1 MPLRSIDPQVSL
13 CHLIVITG
21 HLPMRSHS
29 RDTTALPAAYVL
41 QVADML
47 APWGITA
54 ETLLAGSGWT
64 RDQLAQPAAR
74 VPLTVA
80 NDLLQK
86 TIELTREP
94 ALGLLLGFQM
104 KVSHHGYIGFAAMT
118 AKNLGEALLIAE
130 RFAPL
135 RSTAVDLHLTVED
148 EAAALS
154 LVFDTELEPLRE
166 MALMAVCVGLIQM
179 GAAMTGKVL
188 SGRGEFTFRRPDYL
202 DRFAPML
209 GDNVV
214 AFEQPVDRVV
224 FDAAYL
230 ELPLTMADP
239 TASRM
244 ALDQCERELAALGEH
259 AQLAGRVRR
268 LIEDAERG
276 VPSLDDVASRLHVS
290 TRTLKRQLA
299 QQGTSFSD
307 ILDDIREQKALL
319 LLARSDLSVEQVA
332 DRLGYSDV
340 ANFTRAFK
348 RWTGRTPSGWRKG

>member
-1 MPLRSIDPQVSL
+1 
-13 CHLIVITG
+13 
-21 HLPMRSHS
+21 MRSFQ

-47 APWGITA
+47 APWRIAA
-54 ETLLAGSGWT
+54 EQLFLESGLT
-64 RDQLAQPAAR
+64 RDELSAPSAR
-74 VPLTVA
+74 VPLALA
-80 NDLLQK
+80 NELLK
-86 TIELTREP
+86 KAIALTGEP
-94 ALGLLLGFQM
+94 AIGLLLGMQM

-118 AKNLGEALLIAE
+118 ARNVGEALLIAE

-135 RSTAVDLHLTVED
+135 RTTAVDLRLTVED

-154 LVFDTELEPLRE
+154 LVFDTEHEPLRQ
-166 MALMAVCVGLIQM
+166 MALLAVCVGLMQM
-179 GAAMTGKVL
+179 GAAITGKLL
-188 SGRGEFTFRRPDYL
+188 SGRGEFTFPKPDYI
-202 DRFAPML
+202 DRFLPML

-214 AFEQPVDRVV
+214 AFEQPVDRVI

-230 ELPLTMADP
+230 ELPLVMADA
-239 TASRM
+239 TASRI
-244 ALDQCERELAALGEH
+244 ALEQCERELAALGEH

-268 LIEDAERG
+268 FIDEFDKG
-276 VPSLDDVASRLHVS
+276 VPSLEDVASRLHVS

-299 QQGTSFSD
+299 QQGTSFSV

-319 LLARSDLSVEQVA
+319 LLARKDLSVEQVA

-348 RWTGRTPSGWRKG
+348 RWTGQTPSGWRKG

>member
-1 MPLRSIDPQVSL
+1 
-13 CHLIVITG
+13 
-21 HLPMRSHS
+21 MRSVS

-41 QVADML
+41 QVADLL
-47 APWGITA
+47 APWRISA
-54 ETLLAGSGWT
+54 
-64 RDQLAQPAAR
+64 DQLFGEAGLTREQLAAPAAR
-74 VPLTVA
+74 VPLVLA
-80 NDLLQK
+80 NTLLQRA
-86 TIELTREP
+86 IALTGEP

-118 AKNLGEALLIAE
+118 ARNVGEALLIAE

-135 RSTAVDLHLTVED
+135 RSTAVDLRLTVED
-148 EAAALS
+148 DAAALS
-154 LVFDTELEPLRE
+154 LVFDTEHEPLRE
-166 MALMAVCVGLIQM
+166 MVLLAVCVGLVQM
-179 GAAMTGKVL
+179 GAALTGKVL
-188 SGRGEFTFRRPDYL
+188 SGRGEFTFAKPAYL
-202 DRFAPML
+202 DRFLPML

-214 AFEQPVDRVV
+214 AFEQPTDRLV

-230 ELPLTMADP
+230 ELPLIMADP

-244 ALDQCERELAALGEH
+244 ALEQCERELAALGEH

-268 LIEDAERG
+268 LVEESERG
-276 VPSLDDVASRLHVS
+276 VPSLDDVAGRLHVS

-299 QQGTSFSD
+299 QQGTSFSG

-348 RWTGRTPSGWRKG
+348 RWTGLTPSGWRKG

>member
-1 MPLRSIDPQVSL
+1 
-13 CHLIVITG
+13 
-21 HLPMRSHS
+21 MRSFQ

-47 APWGITA
+47 APWQVSA
-54 ETLLAGSGWT
+54 EQLFRDSGLT
-64 RDQLAQPAAR
+64 RDALSAPSAR
-74 VPLTVA
+74 VPLSVA
-80 NDLLQK
+80 NDMLK
-86 TIELTREP
+86 KAIALTGEP
-94 ALGLLLGFQM
+94 AMGLMLGMQM

-118 AKNLGEALLIAE
+118 ARNVGEALLIAE

-135 RSTAVDLHLTVED
+135 RSTAVDLRLTVED
-148 EAAALS
+148 DAAALS
-154 LVFDTELEPLRE
+154 LVFDTDLEPLRQ
-166 MALMAVCVGLIQM
+166 MALLAVCVGLIQM
-179 GAAMTGKVL
+179 GAAITGKVL
-188 SGRGEFTFRRPDYL
+188 SGRGEFTFPKPDYV
-202 DRFAPML
+202 DRFLPML

-214 AFEQPVDRVV
+214 AFEQPVDRVI

-230 ELPLTMADP
+230 ELPLVMADA
-239 TASRM
+239 TASRI
-244 ALDQCERELAALGEH
+244 ALEQCERELAALGEH

-268 LIEDAERG
+268 FIDEFDKG
-276 VPSLDDVASRLHVS
+276 VPSLEDVASRLHVS

-319 LLARSDLSVEQVA
+319 LLARKDLSVEQVA

-348 RWTGRTPSGWRKG
+348 RWTGQTPSGWRKA

>member
-1 MPLRSIDPQVSL
+1 
-13 CHLIVITG
+13 
-21 HLPMRSHS
+21 MRTFQ

-41 QVADML
+41 QVGEL
-47 APWGITA
+47 LTPWGVPA
-54 ETLLAGSGWT
+54 EQLFRESGLT
-64 RDQLAQPAAR
+64 REQLSAPSAR

-80 NDLLQK
+80 NDMLK
-86 TIELTREP
+86 KAIVLTGEP
-94 ALGLLLGFQM
+94 AIGLLLGFQM

-118 AKNLGEALLIAE
+118 ARNLGEALLIAE

-135 RSTAVDLHLTVED
+135 RSTAVDLRLTVED
-148 EAAALS
+148 DAAALA
-154 LVFDTELEPLRE
+154 LVFDTDLEPLRQ
-166 MALMAVCVGLIQM
+166 MVMLAVCVGLVQM
-179 GAAMTGKVL
+179 GAAVTGKVL
-188 SGRGEFTFRRPDYL
+188 SGRGEFTFPKPDYI
-202 DRFAPML
+202 DRFLPML

-214 AFEQPVDRVV
+214 AFEQPVDRIV

-230 ELPLTMADP
+230 ELPLVMADP

-244 ALDQCERELAALGEH
+244 ALEQCERELAALGEH

-268 LIEDAERG
+268 LIDEHERG
-276 VPSLDDVASRLHVS
+276 VPSLDDVAGRLHMS

-319 LLARSDLSVEQVA
+319 LLARKDLSVEQVA

-348 RWTGRTPSGWRKG
+348 RWTGQTPSGWRKG